1 MKQGFRREPWLPFFM
16 EVNMNE
22 LLEEIVGLN
31 MVKASRLVRERGFLF
46 RVMNKN
52 GEYLSGSNDFV
63 DKRINVRVDDNEVT
77 EVLKIG

>member
-1 MKQGFRREPWLPFFM
+1 
-16 EVNMNE
+16 MNE